1 MTNLKIPAELPYLA
15 QWPPEAI
22 LAEDKAR
29 LISNLVSSVAAIQSS
44 SAPQNLNIVLK
55 WYIFANLQRVT
66 KRALGVVKRK

>member
-55 WYIFANLQRVT
+55 W
-66 KRALGVVKRK
+66 